1 MNRKLTTIQP
11 LGARAGG
18 SPLAPSSFYLVAN
31 PRENKT
37 TKTETKKPFTQLS
50 LQNQPSRSFA
60 KPNRRRRKPNGY
72 FPAPSGYISKP
83 NGYISAPSRYF
94 PAPNGW
100 VCAPFH

>member
-50 LQNQPSRSFA
+50 LQNRDGPIFIQLD
-60 KPNRRRRKPNGY
+60 RK
-72 FPAPSGYISKP
+72 FKKD
-83 NGYISAPSRYF
+83 
-94 PAPNGW
+94 
-100 VCAPFH
+100 